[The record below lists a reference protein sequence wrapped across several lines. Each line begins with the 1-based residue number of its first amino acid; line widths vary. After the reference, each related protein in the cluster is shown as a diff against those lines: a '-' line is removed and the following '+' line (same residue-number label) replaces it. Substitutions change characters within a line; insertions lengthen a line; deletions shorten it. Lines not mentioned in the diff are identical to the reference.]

1 MRCIS
6 LVHRVIVLRRAALI
20 HNYRMAPFPDL
31 TSLWKDFSWVFCSF
45 GLVWLVDFVFVF
57 GLICARMLSGRV
69 YKKAN
74 AK

>member
-1 MRCIS
+1 
-6 LVHRVIVLRRAALI
+6 
-20 HNYRMAPFPDL
+20 MAPFPDL